1 MTDSKEKIEKVDAEV
16 VLAERNAEI
25 LKNLPKVAKNENRK
39 QTFFRRYL
47 KKSDA
52 KIEIL
57 KKDLNI
63 KDSTAKAW
71 ISRFN
76 RSLKYPKFKI
86 AKIEK
91 KEESEDKK

>member
-1 MTDSKEKIEKVDAEV
+1 MTDSKEKIAKVDSEV

-25 LKNLPKVAKNENRK
+25 LKNLPKTAKNENSK

-52 KIEIL
+52 KIEVL
-57 KKDLNI
+57 AKDLNI

-71 ISRFN
+71 VSRFN

-86 AKIEK
+86 EKIEK
-91 KEESEDKK
+91 KEESTEK